1 MNRYVWNFRE
11 EGPAEVPG
19 LYILELASG
28 DGPVVPPGK
37 YQVKLMVGGKEYS
50 APLEIKADPRVQI
63 SEAGLDKQYE
73 LAEKIRD
80 RISELHNAVSE
91 MRTERS
97 ILEVLRKTADRSK
110 AQAIEAAER
119 KIAEIEGRIV
129 QVASVNRFA
138 ALVDPIMLDADYAN
152 LGNAIEGADSAPTAQ
167 EYEAFQEYEKERED
181 LLGRWKSL
189 KSEIG
194 QIKNP

>member
-28 DGPVVPPGK
+28 AGPLVAPGK
-37 YQVKLMVGGKEYS
+37 YQVKLIVGGKENS
-50 APLEIKADPRVQI
+50 APLEIKADPRVRIGQ
-63 SEAGLDKQYE
+63 SDFDKQYE

-80 RISELHNAVSE
+80 GISELHNAVNE
-91 MRTERS
+91 MRSERS
-97 ILEVLRKTADRSK
+97 ILEVKRKMANPSK
-110 AQAIEAAER
+110 AQAIEATEQQMV
-119 KIAEIEGRIV
+119 EIEGRIV

-152 LGNAIEGADSAPTAQ
+152 LGNAVEGADSAPTAQ
-167 EYEAFQEYEKERED
+167 EYDAFQQYEKERED

-189 KSEIG
+189 KSEIS